1 MYAIGFLPTEN
12 FFFFFVILLQGF
24 VFLLAYWNRYV
35 QYYNFPSWTFSV
47 WAYLCFLFHRML
59 KEHWWSTP
67 TLSTGNAIQQHRQHF
82 WEYSDTKVEMKRGE
96 IKSIYVVLLESLHFS
111 ILWLTLKFRDGRCRL
126 WRCWVLVVVNLTS
139 RLEQMVSPELL
150 LLIVSIVEWR
160 VLKTSHKFVCV
171 IFFFLLFL
179 KNWSARHFGLYLEC
193 QLGSKKSQAKK
204 KKKKHYTTNL
214 HLFMQCWNE

>member
-1 MYAIGFLPTEN
+1 MLHHWGGLKYQRVCGSSSDLDKKFCFWRGWIIFCNFICKKIIKWKFL
-12 FFFFFVILLQGF
+12 FLFVVILLQGF
-24 VFLLAYWNRYV
+24 VILLAYWNRYV

-47 WAYLCFLFHRML
+47 WAYLCFVFHRML

-82 WEYSDTKVEMKRGE
+82 WEYSDTKVEMKRGK

-150 LLIVSIVEWR
+150 LLIVLIVEWR

-171 IFFFLLFL
+171 IFV
-179 KNWSARHFGLYLEC
+179 
-193 QLGSKKSQAKK
+193 KK
-204 KKKKHYTTNL
+204 K
-214 HLFMQCWNE
+214 FEM